1 MVVKS
6 RVRMLAS
13 MAARTASY
21 AAISLGASLLSSVAS
36 AESLSEA
43 LALAYSNN
51 PTINAARAEVRSFD
65 ENVPIAKSALRPQVG
80 ASAEYGSFWSETT
93 GLPLI
98 DRSSTNLNP
107 GAFGVTISQTL
118 FDGFATRNNVM
129 AAQSAIFAGRETLR
143 NTEQNVLFDAASA
156 YMDVIRDQQIVG
168 FRTQALEFLSEQVRS
183 ERTRFEV
190 GESTRT
196 DVAQAEASQAGAVA
210 LLADA
215 KARLQS
221 SIAIYRQVIGKDP
234 EKLRYPPSIDKL
246 LPKNVDSAVSIGF
259 EEHPAILATKYLVD
273 QADWNVRSAES
284 DLLPRVDLEGRAFR
298 AYDQNVSGTQTD
310 SASVTARL
318 TVPIYQGGRVSATV
332 RQNKEILGQ
341 RWIEVDQAV
350 DNVRAAIVSAYSQL
364 LSARASITANEA
376 QLRAAN
382 LALEGIVEE
391 RKVGQ
396 STTLDVLRT
405 QQGVIDAQLQL
416 AEAQRNSVVAAYAL
430 LSAVGRL
437 NSDELKLAV
446 VRYDPDEHYT
456 AVKDKWFGLRTPD
469 GR

>member
-1 MVVKS
+1 LIS
-6 RVRMLAS
+6 VRTVS
-13 MAARTASY
+13 FAALSVA
-21 AAISLGASLLSSVAS
+21 ASLFSNTAS
-36 AESLSEA
+36 AESLAEA

-51 PTINAARAEVRSFD
+51 PTLNAARAEVRSID
-65 ENVPIAKSALRPQVG
+65 ENVPLAKSALRPQIS
-80 ASAEYGSFWSETT
+80 ASADYSSVWTRIN
-93 GLPLI
+93 GLPLG
-98 DRSSTNLNP
+98 RTTSHLSP
-107 GAFGVTISQTL
+107 GAFGITISQTL

-143 NTEQNVLFDAASA
+143 NTEQNVLFDATSA
-156 YMDVIRDQQIVG
+156 YMDVIRNRQIVG
-168 FRTQALEFLSEQVRS
+168 FRNQSLEFLSEQVRS

-196 DVAQAEASQAGAVA
+196 DVAQAEASQANAVA

-215 KARLQS
+215 KAQLQS

-234 EKLRYPPSIDKL
+234 EKLRFPPSIDKL
-246 LPKNVDSAVSIGF
+246 LPKSVDSAVSIGF

-273 QADWNVRSAES
+273 QADWNVKSAES
-284 DLLPRVDLEGRAFR
+284 GLLPSVDLQGSVFR
-298 AYDQNVSGTQTD
+298 EYESNFSGVTTD
-310 SASVTARL
+310 SAAVTARL
-318 TVPIYQGGRVSATV
+318 TVPIYQGGSVSAQV
-332 RQNKEILGQ
+332 RQNKEVLGQ
-341 RWIEVDQAV
+341 RWIEVDQSV

-364 LSARASITANEA
+364 LAARASITANEA

-382 LALEGIVEE
+382 LALEGVVEE

-416 AEAQRNSVVAAYAL
+416 AEAQRNSIVAAYAL

-446 VRYDPDEHYT
+446 VRYDPDEHYS